1 MSATAGSG
9 GMSDPS
15 TRDPTLPSRR
25 SVRTRRHRHAA
36 ACETVWVHL
45 LRLPLRTIARWPL
58 VAGALVVLS
67 AGCSEQGRTVG
78 AYCDAVATRLELV
91 VSPPLAWD
99 GDIGAVLEAYRAITA
114 TAPAAIE
121 PEWAALVSS
130 LETVSTVVPD
140 DPVSVAAATDT
151 ALASTPAATRIQQY
165 TRANCAIDIGTPPPP
180 TNPVTATTDPAAP
193 PTAPAGGG

>member
-1 MSATAGSG
+1 MH
-9 GMSDPS
+9 P
-15 TRDPTLPSRR
+15 
-25 SVRTRRHRHAA
+25 
-36 ACETVWVHL
+36 
-45 LRLPLRTIARWPL
+45 LRLPTWTITRWPL
-58 VAGALVVLS
+58 AVGALIVLGT
-67 AGCSEQGRTVG
+67 GCSEQGRSVET
-78 AYCDAVATRLELV
+78 YCEAVATRLELV
-91 VSPPLAWD
+91 VAPPLAWD
-99 GDIGAVLEAYRAITA
+99 GDIAAVLEAYRAITA

-121 PEWAALVSS
+121 PEWAALVGS

-165 TRANCAIDIGTPPPP
+165 TRANCTIDIGTPPPP